1 VKRFSSKEERRRV
14 SAAHFSERDVSSE
27 VVAFENHLNVFH
39 REGTGIDPALA
50 TGLTIFLN
58 TSTVD
63 EFVRQFSGH
72 TQINAT
78 DLRLLRYPD
87 RAALVRIGGLV
98 TSHGWPTD
106 QRDIDALA
114 GECITGFEPGGL
126 TEVAA

>member
-1 VKRFSSKEERRRV
+1 MRT
-14 SAAHFSERDVSSE
+14 E

-39 REGTGIDPALA
+39 RGNTGIEPALA

-87 RAALVRIGGLV
+87 RATLIRIGGAV
-98 TSHGWPTD
+98 ASHGWPTD
-106 QRDIDALA
+106 QHDIDAVA
-114 GECITGFEPGGL
+114 GECIPGFELGTL
-126 TEVAA
+126 TEIAA